1 MENTCIDPTLRRTLA
16 GSAKR
21 LYFIGICGIS
31 MSGLAVMAKMRGWE
45 VAGCD
50 RAPSCAAAHALFR
63 LGISVEAEETP
74 HPEDADLF
82 VFTTAVREDSPAV
95 CYARE
100 RGLPLFSRADFLAT
114 LMEESPTRVAVAGMH
129 GKSTTVGMLSAILT
143 AGGAR
148 PDRVVRRGAYPGWER
163 LADR

>member
-1 MENTCIDPTLRRTLA
+1 MENTCIDPTLRRALA

-63 LGISVEAEETP
+63 LGISVEA
-74 HPEDADLF
+74 A
-82 VFTTAVREDSPAV
+82 
-95 CYARE
+95 
-100 RGLPLFSRADFLAT
+100 LACFK
-114 LMEESPTRVAVAGMH
+114 LSIRPSLSLESIN
-129 GKSTTVGMLSAILT
+129 L
-143 AGGAR
+143 
-148 PDRVVRRGAYPGWER
+148 DN
-163 LADR
+163 

>member
-1 MENTCIDPTLRRTLA
+1 MENTHIDPALRRVLA
-16 GSAKR
+16 GAAKR

-31 MSGLAVMAKMRGWE
+31 MSGLAVMAKRHGWE

-82 VFTTAVREDSPAV
+82 EI
-95 CYARE
+95 
-100 RGLPLFSRADFLAT
+100 GRAH
-114 LMEESPTRVAVAGMH
+114 V
-129 GKSTTVGMLSAILT
+129 
-143 AGGAR
+143 
-148 PDRVVRRGAYPGWER
+148 
-163 LADR
+163 